1 MWIIKE
7 EDLLSKSTR
16 FSVRTHTHT
25 HTKCSDKLSATT
37 LKKASSVKKKK
48 SNQQFSEQNSDAV
61 KITHRSTD
69 GRKLMIRG

>member
-25 HTKCSDKLSATT
+25 KYSDKLSATT